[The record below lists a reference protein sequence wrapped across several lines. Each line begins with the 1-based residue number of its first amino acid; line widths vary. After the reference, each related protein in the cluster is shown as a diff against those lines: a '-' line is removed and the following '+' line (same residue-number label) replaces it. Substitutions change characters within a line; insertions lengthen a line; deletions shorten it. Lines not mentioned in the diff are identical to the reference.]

1 MYGDV
6 WRICTEINKDLRALR
21 SDLFFNFTFFPRPQV
36 ASIAVHPSYDPLI
49 LDADVA
55 VLKLLDKARIGEH
68 VLPICL
74 PEAVSA
80 GEEEAQVK
88 QAVVTGW
95 SLVPDTLPGEGLTR
109 GDTWEVE
116 VEEDPEERA
125 RVGRVQL
132 ASDAAQC
139 ERQYARNGMPI
150 SVTEN
155 MFCGRQH
162 TGGGGGSPPSR
173 ICPADTGGILL
184 LPAPTPV
191 PSARADSSILLLEE
205 EEDSRQ
211 RVWRLLGVV
220 SFGYDHPECNPQLY
234 TVYTRVANFIDFIES
249 NMK

>member
-1 MYGDV
+1 MS
-6 WRICTEINKDLRALR
+6 LL
-21 SDLFFNFTFFPRPQV
+21 SLFFTCPQV
-36 ASIAVHPSYDPLI
+36 ASIAIHPSYDPLL

-74 PEAVSA
+74 PETT
-80 GEEEAQVK
+80 GPTREEEETRVK

-95 SLVPDTLPGEGLTR
+95 SLLAEPWVGEGAQGGGKGVAGMGL
-109 GDTWEVE
+109 GVE
-116 VEEDPEERA
+116 EERA

-155 MFCGRQH
+155 MFCGRQQPDA
-162 TGGGGGSPPSR
+162 SPTR
-173 ICPADTGGILL
+173 ICPADTGGILI

-191 PSARADSSILLLEE
+191 PSPGGSDSSILLLEE
-205 EEDSRQ
+205 EEEQNQQ
-211 RVWRLLGVV
+211 RVWRLLGLV

-234 TVYTRVANFIDFIES
+234 TVYTRVSNFKDFIES